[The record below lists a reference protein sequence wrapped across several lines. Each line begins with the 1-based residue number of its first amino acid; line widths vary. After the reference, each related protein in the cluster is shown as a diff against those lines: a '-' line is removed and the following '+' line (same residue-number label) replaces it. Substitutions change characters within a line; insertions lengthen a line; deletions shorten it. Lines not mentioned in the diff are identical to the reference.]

1 MLCTYA
7 ISDRNGEE
15 IVVTFYEK
23 ELWEANQRDYR
34 VEKVIKIKSDEL
46 MINTKREGYD
56 NSFNSWIVKKD
67 IVI

>member
-46 MINTKREGYD
+46 MINTKWEDYD